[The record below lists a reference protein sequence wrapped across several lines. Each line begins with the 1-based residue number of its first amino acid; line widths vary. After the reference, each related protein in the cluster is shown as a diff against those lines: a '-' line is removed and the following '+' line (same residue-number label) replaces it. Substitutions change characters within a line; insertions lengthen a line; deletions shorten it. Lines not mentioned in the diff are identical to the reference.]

1 MDSIIIS
8 EDNNIYRLFNF
19 CVSTMCLLSSY
30 YYGAHICFRYAPD
43 VDPFDGSHV
52 PLNVAIESVFLLHL
66 LLQFFVEYKPL
77 GEKIPVRDMSKICT
91 NYLNGKF
98 PLDFV
103 TILPL

>member
-52 PLNVAIESVFLLHL
+52 PLNVAIESVFLLREIDYRKL
-66 LLQFFVEYKPL
+66 V
-77 GEKIPVRDMSKICT
+77 
-91 NYLNGKF
+91 
-98 PLDFV
+98 DFV
-103 TILPL
+103 GVQYCAVCCILDVVVKILLKLR